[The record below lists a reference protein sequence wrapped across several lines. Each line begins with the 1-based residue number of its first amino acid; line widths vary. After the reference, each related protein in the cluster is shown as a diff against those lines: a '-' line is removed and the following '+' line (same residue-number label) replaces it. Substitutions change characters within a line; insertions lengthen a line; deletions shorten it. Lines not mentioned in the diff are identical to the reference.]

1 MQQLFK
7 VPNRLIFLGLLLVAG
22 VVHAELP
29 DFTRLVEQNSAAVVH
44 ISAQRARSASQ
55 VEAQPDDLPE
65 WLDRF
70 RENGNEDPVATS
82 TGSGFVVEPDGYILT
97 NFHVVHQ
104 AEEIVVRLLDR
115 SEFVAQVVGTD
126 VSSDIAL
133 LKINASGLP
142 VMALGAS
149 DSLKSGEWV
158 IAIGS
163 PFGFDHS
170 VTAGIVSAKGRSF
183 LGQQYVPFIQTDVPI
198 NRGNS
203 GGPLINMAG
212 QAVGIN
218 SQIFSS
224 TGGYVG
230 LSFAIPI
237 EVAMAVANQLKA
249 QGKVERGL
257 LGVGIQVVRQDMAVH
272 LGMDRAAGA
281 LVNYVEPGSAAG
293 RAGVQVGD
301 VITRYNGNAVENHQS
316 LPLMVGL
323 TPPGSQVEV
332 SLFRNGEELT
342 LQAQVDAVE
351 AVDFSELTSFLGP
364 ETQTEGD
371 EHIRVEDLTQ
381 AERTESRVPTGGVI
395 VREIQSKR
403 SLRAGLR
410 AGDIILR
417 VNRSD
422 VEDPAHYRR
431 LMEQAGQAQTV
442 SFLVNARDGSR
453 NFIVL
458 EPGAL

>member
-1 MQQLFK
+1 MHHRYHKTLWPTLITWLFA
-7 VPNRLIFLGLLLVAG
+7 AG
-22 VVHAELP
+22 VQADLP
-29 DFTRLVEQNSAAVVH
+29 DFTDLVEQNSAAVVH

-55 VEAQPDDLPE
+55 IESQPDDLPE

-70 RENGNEDPVATS
+70 RDGGNEDPVATS
-82 TGSGFVVEPDGYILT
+82 TGSGFIVESDGYVLT

-115 SEFVAQVVGTD
+115 SEYVAQVIGTD

-133 LKINASGLP
+133 LKIEAQGLP
-142 VMALGAS
+142 TLSLGAS
-149 DSLKSGEWV
+149 DSLKPGEWV

-237 EVAMAVANQLKA
+237 EIAMAVARQLRA

-257 LGVGIQVVRQDMAVH
+257 LGVGIQVVQQDMAMH
-272 LGMDRAAGA
+272 LGMQRAAGA

-293 RAGVQVGD
+293 KAGVQVGD
-301 VITRYNGNAVENHQS
+301 VITQFNGIAVENHQS

-323 TPPGSQVEV
+323 TPPGSQVDV
-332 SLFRNGEELT
+332 ALFRDGQTLT

-351 AVDFSELTSFLGP
+351 AVDFAELASFLGP
-364 ETQTEGD
+364 ETTATEQ

-381 AERTESRVPTGGVI
+381 AERTENRVPTGGVI

-417 VNRSD
+417 VNRSE
-422 VEDPAHYRR
+422 VEDLAHYLR
-431 LMEQAGQAQTV
+431 LIEQAGQAQTV

-458 EPGAL
+458 DPGAL